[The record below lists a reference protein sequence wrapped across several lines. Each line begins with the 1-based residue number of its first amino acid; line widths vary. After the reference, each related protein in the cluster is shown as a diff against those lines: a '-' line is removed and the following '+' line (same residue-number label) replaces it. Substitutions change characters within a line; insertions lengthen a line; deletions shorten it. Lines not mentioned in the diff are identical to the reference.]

1 VDIRKNSFIRYFWL
15 FIGLILTLIGLIG
28 VIVPGLPTTPIM
40 ILAAACFFR
49 SSEKLYNWVISNKY
63 FGHYVKNYREHGAMP
78 KKAKI
83 YAFIFIWSF
92 VSFSVFIGISSELLW
107 AKIMTLI
114 GAIIGTIYI
123 AYIPNIEHVESIDN

>member
-1 VDIRKNSFIRYFWL
+1 MDIKKNHLLRYFWL
-15 FIGLILTLIGLIG
+15 FLGLILSLIGLIG
-28 VIVPGLPTTPIM
+28 IIIPGLPTTPIM

-49 SSEKLYNWVISNKY
+49 SSEKLYNWVIRNKY
-63 FGHYVKNYREHGAMP
+63 FGHYVKNFREHGGMP

-83 YAFIFIWSF
+83 YAFIFIWGF
-92 VSFSVFIGISSELLW
+92 VSVSVFIGISNELLW

-123 AYIPNIEHVESIDN
+123 AYIPNIEHIESIDN

>member
-1 VDIRKNSFIRYFWL
+1 MDIKKNHLLRYFWL
-15 FIGLILTLIGLIG
+15 FLGLILTLIGLIG
-28 VIVPGLPTTPIM
+28 IIIPGLPTTPIM

-49 SSEKLYNWVISNKY
+49 SSEKLYNWVIRNKY
-63 FGHYVKNYREHGAMP
+63 FGHYVRNFREHGGMP

-83 YAFIFIWSF
+83 YAFIFIWGF
-92 VSFSVFIGISSELLW
+92 VSVSVFIGISNDLLW

>member
-1 VDIRKNSFIRYFWL
+1 MDIKKNHLLRYFWL
-15 FIGLILTLIGLIG
+15 FLGLILTLIGLIG
-28 VIVPGLPTTPIM
+28 IIIPGLPTTPIM

-49 SSEKLYNWVISNKY
+49 SSEKLYNWVIRNKY
-63 FGHYVKNYREHGAMP
+63 FGHYVKNFREYGGMP

-83 YAFIFIWSF
+83 YAFIFIWGF
-92 VSFSVFIGISSELLW
+92 VSVSVFIGISNDLLW

-114 GAIIGTIYI
+114 GAIIGTIYV